1 MSAIIHL
8 KDLTFSYNKGKENQV
23 DAIKHL
29 SLEIEEGDFVGI
41 IGVSGS
47 GKSTLLYILAGLL
60 KPDFGEY
67 LYKDIDVAKASD
79 NTKADLRNSDLGF
92 ILQDFGLE
100 GDRTALE
107 IM

>member
-47 GKSTLLYILAGLL
+47 GKSTLL
-60 KPDFGEY
+60 
-67 LYKDIDVAKASD
+67 
-79 NTKADLRNSDLGF
+79 
-92 ILQDFGLE
+92 
-100 GDRTALE
+100 
-107 IM
+107 